1 MDTRRLIAAAALSF
15 GFLVLWHFI
24 FPAEPPAPP
33 RPAPAVAAPAS
44 PAGGEVASTAP
55 AAGAG
60 APGAPAAPEAPAP
73 ARPTVQAATDETV
86 VIETR
91 DARVELS
98 NRGAEIRSFTV
109 KKQTDTAGQPM
120 QLVRRR
126 PQGPYPFAIVDAAGQ
141 ATAFGEARFRAV
153 RSADGKRVDFEY
165 GDGKLW
171 ARKSFVFRPDG
182 LFDVDVEVQGL
193 KGWALAIGPGI
204 RNRTAEELDSQF
216 EKREGLYLVGG
227 EVEVLDPQKTK
238 EPTEVSATGL
248 GWAALDDTYF
258 LSAVVPFE
266 GVAKAVF
273 QPILLT
279 PAADGFLAV
288 PVPAELSGEQKKL
301 KRDFWLYVHPTGER
315 MKVGSYWGSKERH
328 QLAGLPHNLGKSLR
342 LGMFWWLAQ
351 PLLSALHWIYDHV
364 VANYGWAIILLTTLI
379 KILLLPLTHSSTKS
393 MRKMQELN
401 PKLQALRERY
411 RPKLR
416 DKNGRPNLEMQ
427 RKMNEEMMAIYK
439 AEGVQPTGGC
449 LPMILQM
456 PVFFAFYSVLYSA
469 VELRHAPWMLWIH
482 DLSAKDP
489 YYVLPLVMGATQFLQ
504 VRMTPS
510 VGDPM
515 QRRLFQIMP
524 VLMTFLFLGFPSGLV
539 LYWLTNNVLTIVQ
552 QAVYNR
558 WILPTTPAGS
568 SLSTKAK

>member
-1 MDTRRLIAAAALSF
+1 MDTRRLIIAAALSF
-15 GFLVLWHFI
+15 GFLVLWHFL

-33 RPAPAVAAPAS
+33 RPVPAVAEPARPAGGVATPRPTDDPGVPSAAAVVAAPAR
-44 PAGGEVASTAP
+44 
-55 AAGAG
+55 
-60 APGAPAAPEAPAP
+60 EA
-73 ARPTVQAATDETV
+73 VQAAAAEMV
-86 VIETR
+86 VIETK

-98 NRGAEIRSFTV
+98 NRGAEVRSYTV
-109 KKQTDTAGQPM
+109 KKQTDASGKPM
-120 QLVRRR
+120 QLVRKR
-126 PQGPYPFAIVDAAGQ
+126 PSGPYPFAIVNAAGQ
-141 ATAFGEARFRAV
+141 ETAFGNALFQIV

-165 GDGKLW
+165 GDGKVW
-171 ARKSFVFRPDG
+171 ARKSFNFRPDG
-182 LFDVDVEVQGL
+182 LFDVDVEVQGV

-204 RNRTAEELDSQF
+204 RNLTAEELDSQF
-216 EKREGLYLVGG
+216 ERREGLYLVGG

-238 EPTEVSATGL
+238 ESQEVSATGL
-248 GWAALDDTYF
+248 GWVALDDTYF

-273 QPILLT
+273 QPVLLT
-279 PAADGFLAV
+279 PGPEGFQAV
-288 PVPAELSGEQKKL
+288 PLPAELTGDQKKL
-301 KRDFWLYVHPTGER
+301 KRDFWLYVHPTGDR

-328 QLAGLPHNLGKSLR
+328 QLAGLPHGLGKSLR

-364 VANYGWAIILLTTLI
+364 VPNYGWAIILLTTLI

-469 VELRHAPWMLWIH
+469 VELRHAPWILWIH
-482 DLSAKDP
+482 DLSAKDA
-489 YYVLPLVMGATQFLQ
+489 YYILPLVMGATQFLQ

-515 QRRLFQIMP
+515 QRRLFQLMP

-539 LYWLTNNVLTIVQ
+539 LYWLTNNVLTIAQ

-568 SLSTKAK
+568 SLPAKAK